1 MEGSPIIQALSN
13 DVKEKRKN
21 VMMSTFLLIME
32 IVVHTAL
39 LIIHA
44 FMAPS
49 SIWSTF
55 VFDSYYCLSILSKIA
70 MLFIYIC
77 SQILLSQQEDGYIHY
92 GYQFF
97 KFTFRFQVAIGLL
110 DFIIFGGFL
119 TLYGLLRLPGI
130 RYIVKHIVKAYFI
143 AVVALREARRK
154 LAEENL
160 RYRGL

>member
-1 MEGSPIIQALSN
+1 MEGSPFIQALSN
-13 DVKEKRKN
+13 DVKERRKI
-21 VMMSTFLLIME
+21 VMMSTFFLIME
-32 IVVHTAL
+32 IVVYTAL
-39 LIIHA
+39 LIVHA
-44 FMAPS
+44 FMAPF

-55 VFDSYYCLSILSKIA
+55 VYDSYYCLSILSKIA
-70 MLFIYIC
+70 MLFIYIS

-97 KFTFRFQVAIGLL
+97 KFTFQFQVAIALL
-110 DFIIFGGFL
+110 DFCIFGGLL

-130 RYIVKHIVKAYFI
+130 RYIIKHIIKPYFI
-143 AVVALREARRK
+143 VIVAIREAKRK